1 MSLASRNL
9 FQNKTRL
16 AMSVTGVALSV
27 MLILVLNGFLGGV
40 YRQAGAYLDNTPG
53 SIVVV
58 QDSVRNFFATSSV
71 LPSGTTGSVR
81 ETDGVSKTI
90 PIASQFIIFDLHDE
104 KQGAQAVG
112 YDAGTGGGPWR
123 LAEGRGVRAEDEV
136 VVDLALAKAH
146 GLSTGDEI
154 TAAGRDFT
162 VVGISEGTSMWAA
175 GLMFFSKSAVGEM
188 TRAPDDTGLV
198 LVTSEDGVAP
208 EVLRDRLSDLRGA
221 DALLKSTMAANDQ
234 ELFARAFGGPLRL
247 MVGIALLVGA
257 LVVGLVTYTATVER
271 QKEYGMLKAIGARNG
286 ALYRVVTVQAVIS
299 AVAGSAL
306 GVGLAYGA
314 ARLIMALR
322 PEFLVEIEP
331 QAVGWAFLIG
341 LAMALLGALFPAHTI
356 ARLAPA
362 EVFRR

>member
-1 MSLASRNL
+1 MSLARRNL
-9 FQNKTRL
+9 FQNETRL
-16 AMSVTGVALSV
+16 ALSVVGVALSV

-40 YRQAGAYLDNTPG
+40 YRQAGVYLDNTPG
-53 SIVVV
+53 SVIVV

-71 LPSGTTGSVR
+71 LPSGTAGSVR
-81 ETDGVSKTI
+81 EADGVSRTI
-90 PIASQFIIFDLHDE
+90 PIASQFVIFDLHEE

-112 YDAGTGGGPWR
+112 YDPKIGGGPWR
-123 LAEGRGVRAEDEV
+123 LAEGRGIRADDEV

-146 GLSTGDEI
+146 DLSRGEEI
-154 TAAGRDFT
+154 TVAGRDFD

-175 GLMFFSKSAVGEM
+175 GLMFFSKSAVGDM

-198 LVTSEDGVAP
+198 LVTPEAGVAP
-208 EVLRDRLSDLRGA
+208 ATLRERLSNLRGA
-221 DALLKSTMAANDQ
+221 DALLKSTMAANDRD
-234 ELFARAFGGPLRL
+234 LFARAFGGPLRL

-271 QKEYGMLKAIGARNG
+271 RKEYGMLKAIGARNRF
-286 ALYRVVTVQAVIS
+286 LYRVVTAQALIS
-299 AVAGSAL
+299 AVVGSAL
-306 GVGLAYGA
+306 GVGLAYGV

-341 LAMALLGALFPAHTI
+341 LAMALLGALFPAHAI